1 MRKTVHARVAVLLVT
16 ASVVAS
22 GCAVNPMFGRLTD
35 DQKAAT
41 YNAELG
47 TNYLAAG
54 ELEPAQIKVLRALQQ
69 DPSNAL
75 ANNTHAKLLV
85 ELDKP
90 AAAEKAFQKS
100 IRLDPKRAE
109 YRNHYGIF
117 LCGQGRTEQAID
129 QFLQAADN
137 KFYRTPE
144 FALDNAG
151 VCAMQAGRHD
161 LADQHFRDAIRQSAV
176 FAPAILHMAELKLK
190 TGDATLA
197 DAYYSRFVTLARQT
211 PQSLYVGI
219 NIRRELGDSASAD
232 RFAEQLIKAYPRS
245 SQARTVLASQ

>member
-1 MRKTVHARVAVLLVT
+1 MPEWR
-16 ASVVAS
+16 
-22 GCAVNPMFGRLTD
+22 
-35 DQKAAT
+35 
-41 YNAELG
+41 Y
-47 TNYLAAG
+47 YW
-54 ELEPAQIKVLRALQQ
+54 
-69 DPSNAL
+69 
-75 ANNTHAKLLV
+75 
-85 ELDKP
+85 
-90 AAAEKAFQKS
+90 
-100 IRLDPKRAE
+100 
-109 YRNHYGIF
+109 YHYGIF

-176 FAPAILHMAELKLK
+176 FAPAILHMAEL
-190 TGDATLA
+190 
-197 DAYYSRFVTLARQT
+197 
-211 PQSLYVGI
+211 